1 MLKVAISLKSCTQTE
16 IMIISLN

>member
-16 IMIISLN
+16 IMMISLN